1 MLTNMEFKNEAE
13 ILALSKAVASLQAI
27 ELRLQVEN
35 YVLMI
40 NVEQIK

>member
-1 MLTNMEFKNEAE
+1 MLTNMEFEDEAE

-27 ELRLQVEN
+27 ELRLQVEI

-40 NVEQIK
+40 NVEQME